1 MRAINMTNKH
11 NQYNNSK
18 VDHNERREVIGIAK
32 KKTRCYFCNT
42 SINMNIKIVKGKKTH
57 WICQE
62 CYTNEAC

>member
-1 MRAINMTNKH
+1 MRAKNMTNKT
-11 NQYNNSK
+11 NVYNNSK
-18 VDHNERREVIGIAK
+18 VDPNEKREVMGIAK